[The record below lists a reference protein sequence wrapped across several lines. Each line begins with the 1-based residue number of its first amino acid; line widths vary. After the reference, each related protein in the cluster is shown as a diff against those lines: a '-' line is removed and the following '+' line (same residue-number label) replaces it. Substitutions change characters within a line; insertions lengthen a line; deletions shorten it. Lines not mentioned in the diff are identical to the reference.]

1 MGEVASPDSAGEEK
15 VKMAKKWIGGCV
27 ALLSAVAWAHLPIAP
42 SPESDDGLIRL
53 DWTPVQL
60 GVCSIYP
67 FQFVPGEADVY
78 GIAAGVL
85 NVRQE
90 SAVVSVAPVNAVY
103 ANYFAQFGLID
114 VCGINAVL
122 EVGLLC
128 LTGRNLGVSV
138 GALNV
143 ESNLGYRGSSDPYPW
158 LPGLQ
163 VGLLNAGGGVQ
174 IGLFNYNPQGVFE
187 WLPFINFPWR
197 KDE

>member
-1 MGEVASPDSAGEEK
+1 MI
-15 VKMAKKWIGGCV
+15 AKKWIGGCV
-27 ALLSAVAWAHLPIAP
+27 ALLSAVVWAHLPIAP

-114 VCGINAVL
+114 ICGINAVL